1 MKLLP
6 LRKRDIEKWVE
17 DPEEWMNE
25 EEADR
30 FEYELR
36 VHSSLPR
43 VSASSGPTYHNR

>member
-1 MKLLP
+1 MLLMKLLP
-6 LRKRDIEKWVE
+6 LRTGDIEKWVE

-36 VHSSLPR
+36 VGTISS
-43 VSASSGPTYHNR
+43 SF